1 LPSRSI
7 ARVSALVTGA
17 AGFIGSHLTERLID
31 DGVEVRGVD
40 RLWDYYDVELKRA
53 NLALLESRSGFT
65 FTEGDLNQLDLG
77 SLLDG
82 VEVVFHL
89 AAQPG
94 VRASWGREFEIYLS
108 DNLLAT
114 QRLLEESRHHELRR
128 FVFASSSSIY
138 GDAEHFPTKETD
150 TPGPVSP
157 YGVTKLAAEH
167 LGRQY
172 FRGFGVPT
180 VALRYFTIFG
190 PRQRPDMAFNR
201 FIRAGLD
208 GEAIEVFGDGLQE
221 RDFTYVRD
229 AVEATV
235 AAGDRGAPGAAY
247 NVAGG
252 NAATVAEVI
261 ETLGRLLGGELA
273 VDHQPAVI
281 GDARKTGAD
290 TSRAREDL
298 GYRPSVPLE
307 EGLRRQLEAERERRA
322 SATAS
327 GQGPE

>member
-1 LPSRSI
+1 MS
-7 ARVSALVTGA
+7 VLVTGA
-17 AGFIGSHLTERLID
+17 AGFIGSHLTERLLG
-31 DGVEVRGVD
+31 DGVEVRAVD
-40 RLWDYYDVELKRA
+40 RLSDYYDLELKRA
-53 NLALLESRSGFT
+53 NLALLESQKGFT
-65 FTEGDLNQLDLG
+65 FTEGDLNQTDLD
-77 SLLDG
+77 SLLEG
-82 VEVVFHL
+82 VDVVFHL

-94 VRASWGREFEIYLS
+94 VRASWGREFEIYLA

-114 QRLLEESRHHELRR
+114 QRLLEASRQRDLRR

-138 GDAEHFPTKETD
+138 GDAEHFPTSESD
-150 TPGPVSP
+150 RPAPVSP
-157 YGVTKLAAEH
+157 YGVTKLAGEH
-167 LGRQY
+167 LCRQY

-208 GEAIEVFGDGLQE
+208 GEPITVFGDGKQE
-221 RDFTYVRD
+221 RDFTYVSD
-229 AVEATV
+229 AVAATV
-235 AAGDRGAPGAAY
+235 AAGERGAPGQAY

-261 ETLGRLLGGELA
+261 EILGNLLGGELA

-290 TSRAREDL
+290 TSSAREDL
-298 GYRPSVPLE
+298 GFSPAVPLE
-307 EGLRRQLEAERERRA
+307 EGLRRQVEVERERRT
-322 SATAS
+322 STAVS
-327 GQGPE
+327 GQSPE

>member
-1 LPSRSI
+1 
-7 ARVSALVTGA
+7 VTALVTGA
-17 AGFIGSHLTERLID
+17 AGFIGSHLTERLLGE
-31 DGVEVRGVD
+31 GVEVRGVD
-40 RLWDYYDVELKRA
+40 RFSDYYDVSLKRA
-53 NLALLESRSGFT
+53 NLALLESQPGFT
-65 FTEGDLNQLDLG
+65 FIDGDLNQLDLA

-82 VEVVFHL
+82 VDVVFHL

-94 VRASWGREFEIYLS
+94 VRASWGREFEIYLT

-114 QRLLEESRHHELRR
+114 QRLLEASRQTELRR

-138 GDAEHFPTKETD
+138 GDAERFPTKESD
-150 TPGPVSP
+150 TPAPVSP

-167 LGRQY
+167 LARQY

-201 FIRAGLD
+201 FIAAGLD
-208 GEAIEVFGDGLQE
+208 DGSIAVFGDGLQE
-221 RDFTYVRD
+221 RDFTYVGD

-235 AAGDRGAPGAAY
+235 AAGDRGVPGGAY
-247 NVAGG
+247 NIAGG
-252 NAATVAEVI
+252 NSSTVAGVI
-261 ETLGRLLGGELA
+261 EMLGDLLETKLT

-290 TSRAREDL
+290 TSSAREDL
-298 GYRPSVPLE
+298 GYDPKVSLE
-307 EGLRRQLEAERERRA
+307 EGLRRQIEGERERRA
-322 SATAS
+322 ATAAP
-327 GQGPE
+327 GQSSE

>member
-1 LPSRSI
+1 M
-7 ARVSALVTGA
+7 SALVTGA
-17 AGFIGSHLTERLID
+17 AGFIGSHLTERLLG
-31 DGVEVRGVD
+31 DGVEVRAVD
-40 RLWDYYDVELKRA
+40 RLSDYYDVELKRA
-53 NLALLESRSGFT
+53 NLAVLESQSGFT
-65 FTEGDLNQLDLG
+65 FTEGDLNELDLAA
-77 SLLDG
+77 LLDG
-82 VEVVFHL
+82 VDVVFHL

-114 QRLLEESRHHELRR
+114 QRLLEASRELELRR

-138 GDAEHFPTKETD
+138 GDAERFPTKETD
-150 TPGPVSP
+150 KPAPVSP

-167 LGRQY
+167 LARQY

-208 GEAIEVFGDGLQE
+208 DEAIAVFGDGLQE
-221 RDFTYVRD
+221 RDFTYVSD

-235 AAGDRGAPGAAY
+235 AAGDRGEPGGAY

-252 NAATVAEVI
+252 NAATVAQVI
-261 ETLGRLLGGELA
+261 ETLGHLLGGELA
-273 VDHQPAVI
+273 IDYQPAVI

-290 TSRAREDL
+290 TGRAREDL
-298 GYRPSVPLE
+298 GYSPAVPLE
-307 EGLRRQLEAERERRA
+307 EGLRRQVEAERERRG
-322 SATAS
+322 ATPVS
-327 GQGPE
+327 GQSPE

>member
-1 LPSRSI
+1 M
-7 ARVSALVTGA
+7 SALVTGA
-17 AGFIGSHLTERLID
+17 AGFIGSHLTERLLGDGID
-31 DGVEVRGVD
+31 VRAVD
-40 RLWDYYDVELKRA
+40 RLSDYYDVELKRA
-53 NLALLESRSGFT
+53 NLALLESRPGFT
-65 FTEGDLNQLDLG
+65 FTEGDLNQLDLD

-82 VEVVFHL
+82 VDVVFHL

-94 VRASWGREFEIYLS
+94 VRASWGREFEIYLT

-114 QRLLEESRHHELRR
+114 QRLLEASKDLDLRR

-138 GDAEHFPTKETD
+138 GDAERFPTKEND
-150 TPGPVSP
+150 TPAPVSP

-167 LGRQY
+167 LARQY

-208 GEAIEVFGDGLQE
+208 GEPIAVFGDGLQE
-221 RDFTYVRD
+221 RDFTYVSD

-235 AAGDRGAPGAAY
+235 SAGDRGEPGGAY

-252 NAATVAEVI
+252 NAATVADVI
-261 ETLGRLLGGELA
+261 GILGSLLGGELA

-298 GYRPSVPLE
+298 GYNPAVSLE
-307 EGLRRQLEAERERRA
+307 EGLRRQVQAERERGGT
-322 SATAS
+322 TAVS
-327 GQGPE
+327 DQSTE